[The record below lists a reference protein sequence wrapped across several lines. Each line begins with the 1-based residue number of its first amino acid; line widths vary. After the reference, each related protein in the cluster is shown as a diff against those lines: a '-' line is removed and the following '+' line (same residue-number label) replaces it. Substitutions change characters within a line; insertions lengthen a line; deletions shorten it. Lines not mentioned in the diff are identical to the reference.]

1 MSGYSITLITN
12 NVTININDGY
22 YICYIDATNNGIDIV
37 LPDISLYDGVVYR
50 FCRKDSTTNNV
61 TIYGYS
67 GQNIDGYSSFTL
79 NGFRTSREVVS
90 FNQYWF
96 SY

>member
-1 MSGYSITLITN
+1 MSTYSILYLTN
-12 NVTININDGY
+12 NITININDGY
-22 YICYIDATNNGIDIV
+22 YIYYVDASSGNIDIS
-37 LPDISLYDGVVYR
+37 LPDIYLYDGVSFR
-50 FCRKDSTTNNV
+50 FCRKDNSTNVV

-67 GQNIDGYSSFTL
+67 GQNIDGSSSFTL

-90 FNQYWF
+90 FAQNWF